1 MSFLRAFGAYLP
13 SRVVDNQE
21 IAAATGT
28 DPEYILRASGIMERR
43 FAAPDESVAS
53 LGILAARNCL
63 ENAGLRASDV
73 GLLLAA
79 SSSGERRFPGPASA
93 IGAGLGIPG
102 VPAVDLPIASAGSL
116 FGMAL
121 AAHLAPAY
129 GHVLV
134 VASEVMS
141 RVVARHPAHRD
152 TAILFGD
159 GAGACLIGAE
169 TGFAEIRDSLLASDA
184 EFAESL
190 RLDLDAPLY
199 MDGRTIIMQ
208 ASRKIPR
215 VIAHLL
221 ERNGVAPAAVE
232 TYLMHQANLK
242 LIAHV
247 ALAIAVPEARFFC
260 NIQRYGNTSSAS
272 LLIAAAEWRQ
282 QHPSP
287 VAGPLVFAAFG
298 AGLHWGALLTNGN
311 YDIQGLTPATRG
323 AII

>member
-73 GLLLAA
+73 GLL
-79 SSSGERRFPGPASA
+79 
-93 IGAGLGIPG
+93 GLGIPG